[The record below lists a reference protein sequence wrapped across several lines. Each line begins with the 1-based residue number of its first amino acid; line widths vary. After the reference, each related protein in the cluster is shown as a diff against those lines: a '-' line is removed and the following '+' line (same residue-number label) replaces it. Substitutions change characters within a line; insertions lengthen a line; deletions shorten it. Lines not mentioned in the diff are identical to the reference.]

1 VIGFLLVAILMLLVA
16 MAIVLVPLLR
26 QRRSM
31 TSVTGVAA
39 SAAPTDDASNLAIFR
54 AQRVEL
60 ETDFA
65 NGIISADERD
75 AAMREL
81 SVRLAAELDGTQT
94 NAPQTNAAVAV
105 QTKSNPPW
113 LVVGFAAIAIP
124 VAAVMAYAT
133 LGTPDALRPQQ
144 AAPTARNAAATPG
157 AANDA
162 GAASADAPL
171 SDKQILAM
179 VDSLAQKMEEN
190 PADPK
195 GWVLLARSQNA
206 LGRFAE
212 AGRAFERAAA
222 LTPNDAQLFADYADS
237 AVMAQEGQF
246 KGKPYDLIQ
255 KALKLDPNNMK
266 ALALAGTAEMR
277 LGNKAASLKHWE
289 KLKTLVPK
297 DSEDS
302 REVDSIIAEVKGAAG
317 PVPAPATVAAPAAAQ
332 ASTSAPTPAAQ
343 ARVSGQV
350 TLAPELAGKIA
361 PGDTLF
367 VFARAVNGPKMP
379 LAIVRVPVPKSWP
392 FKFDLDDSMAM
403 APGMKLS
410 SFPEVTI
417 EARISKAGTAQPQPG
432 DLAGQSAAVKP
443 GASDVGV
450 SISRVLP

>member
-1 VIGFLLVAILMLLVA
+1 VISFLLVAILMLLVA

-26 QRRSM
+26 QRRVSAGM
-31 TSVTGVAA
+31 VM
-39 SAAPTDDASNLAIFR
+39 SAAPTDEASNLAIFR

-65 NGIISADERD
+65 NGIISGEERD
-75 AAMREL
+75 AAIREL
-81 SVRLAAELDGTQT
+81 SVRLAAELDS
-94 NAPQTNAAVAV
+94 PQTNATIPTQA
-105 QTKSNPPW
+105 KSNPPW
-113 LVVGFAAIAIP
+113 LVVGFASIAIP

-133 LGTPDALRPQQ
+133 LGTPDALKPQQ
-144 AAPTARNAAATPG
+144 ATSVALNANAAPTAG
-157 AANDA
+157 AP
-162 GAASADAPL
+162 SADAPL

-190 PADPK
+190 PTDPK

-255 KALKLDPNNMK
+255 NALKLDANNMK

-317 PVPAPATVAAPAAAQ
+317 PVSAPAPASAPSPPPAPASASAAQ
-332 ASTSAPTPAAQ
+332 APTSAPTL

-361 PGDTLF
+361 PSDTLF

-379 LAIVRVPVPKSWP
+379 LAIVRVPAPKSWP

-417 EARISKAGTAQPQPG
+417 EARISKAGNAQPQPG

>member
-1 VIGFLLVAILMLLVA
+1 VISFLLVAILMLLAA

-26 QRRSM
+26 QR
-31 TSVTGVAA
+31 SVSTGMAT

-54 AQRVEL
+54 AQRAEL
-60 ETDFA
+60 EADFA

-75 AAMREL
+75 AAIREL
-81 SVRLAAELDGTQT
+81 SVRLASELDTPHAGATVPNQ
-94 NAPQTNAAVAV
+94 A
-105 QTKSNPPW
+105 KSNPPW

-133 LGTPDALRPQQ
+133 LGTPDALKPQQ
-144 AAPTARNAAATPG
+144 ATPVARHTAATPG
-157 AANDA
+157 AQTDA
-162 GAASADAPL
+162 GAPPADAPL

-222 LTPNDAQLFADYADS
+222 LSPSDAQLFADYADA

-246 KGKPYDLIQ
+246 EGKPYDLIQ
-255 KALKLDPNNMK
+255 KALKLDANNVK

-317 PVPAPATVAAPAAAQ
+317 PVPAPAS
-332 ASTSAPTPAAQ
+332 ASASAPTPPSAPASASGAQ
-343 ARVSGQV
+343 APTSAPKLARVSGQV

-379 LAIVRVPVPKSWP
+379 LAIVRVPAPKSWP

-417 EARISKAGTAQPQPG
+417 EARISKAGNAQPQPG

-443 GASDVGV
+443 GASDVSV
-450 SISRVLP
+450 SISRALP

>member
-1 VIGFLLVAILMLLVA
+1 VISFLLVAILMLLVA

-26 QRRSM
+26 QRRLS
-31 TSVTGVAA
+31 TGMAA

-65 NGIISADERD
+65 NGIISVDERD

-81 SVRLAAELDGTQT
+81 SVRLAAELD
-94 NAPQTNAAVAV
+94 APQTNAAVAV

-133 LGTPDALRPQQ
+133 LGTPDALKPQQ
-144 AAPTARNAAATPG
+144 AAPNARNTAATPG

-255 KALKLDPNNMK
+255 KALKLDANNMK

-297 DSEDS
+297 DSEDL

-317 PVPAPATVAAPAAAQ
+317 PVPAPAAASAPATQ
-332 ASTSAPTPAAQ
+332 ASGGAPTQ

-350 TLAPELAGKIA
+350 TLAPELASKVA
-361 PGDTLF
+361 PSDTLF

-417 EARISKAGTAQPQPG
+417 EARVSKAGTAQPQPG

-443 GASDVGV
+443 RASDVGV
-450 SISRVLP
+450 IISRVLP

>member
-1 VIGFLLVAILMLLVA
+1 VISFLLVAILMLLVA

-26 QRRSM
+26 QRHVS
-31 TSVTGVAA
+31 TGVAT

-54 AQRVEL
+54 AQRAEL
-60 ETDFA
+60 ESDFA
-65 NGIISADERD
+65 NGIISGEERD
-75 AAMREL
+75 AAIREL
-81 SVRLAAELDGTQT
+81 SVRLAAELDS
-94 NAPQTNAAVAV
+94 PQTNAALPVRAA
-105 QTKSNPPW
+105 SNPPW

-124 VAAVMAYAT
+124 VTAVMAYAT

-144 AAPTARNAAATPG
+144 SAPVAPNTAATPG
-157 AANDA
+157 APNDA
-162 GAASADAPL
+162 GAPSADAPL

-190 PADPK
+190 PTDPK

-255 KALKLDPNNMK
+255 KALKLDANNVK

-317 PVPAPATVAAPAAAQ
+317 PVSAPAPVSAPSPPPAPASASAAQ
-332 ASTSAPTPAAQ
+332 APTSAPTL

-379 LAIVRVPVPKSWP
+379 LAIVRVPAPKSWP

-410 SFPEVTI
+410 SFPEVTV
-417 EARISKAGTAQPQPG
+417 EARISKAGNAQPQPG